1 MKPIKTDKVHRFF
14 SCLKIKTGFKNCTVT
29 RLAVFGA
36 HILFAKMLAI
46 LPGGLPLISNL
57 QPDIARDI
65 GCCTQLMQDYLLRV
79 MISFFKSPI

>member
-36 HILFAKMLAI
+36 HIFFAKMLAI
-46 LPGGLPLISNL
+46 LPGGLSLISNL

-65 GCCTQLMQDYLLRV
+65 GCVY
-79 MISFFKSPI
+79 S